1 VSVVELPEQMVV
13 VPAIEEGAVLFEFT
27 LTVVFTQAVVL
38 QVPTIL
44 TKYLVVVLGDTDTE
58 VPVPIKEPVHEPEYQ
73 L

>member
-44 TKYLVVVLGDTDTE
+44 TK
-58 VPVPIKEPVHEPEYQ
+58 
-73 L
+73 